1 MKGRI
6 LTVVT
11 GLALVGVGFLLGS
24 FWLQWRHASLADG
37 GSPAS
42 VRGTPV
48 TLPEGFSSRARV
60 EVLNGMGESGA
71 AEAAASRLRDMGFD
85 VVYFGN
91 ASSFDHERTE
101 VLARTRKTD
110 AARRVADSLG
120 VDSLIVRPDTSLYL
134 DATVVL
140 GKDWERVLA
149 RAAAG
154 DGGAKDPGPGGGDLL
169 HRILDRIGG

>member
-11 GLALVGVGFLLGS
+11 ALALVGVGFLFGS

-71 AEAAASRLRDMGFD
+71 AEAAASRLRGMGFD

-101 VLARTRKTD
+101 VLARTRKTGP
-110 AARRVADSLG
+110 ARRVADSLG
-120 VDSLIVRPDTSLYL
+120 VDSLIVRPDTTLYL

-140 GKDWERVLA
+140 GKDWERVLS
-149 RAAAG
+149 RAAG
-154 DGGAKDPGPGGGDLL
+154 EGGARDAGSPDGDLL
-169 HRILDRIGG
+169 QRILDRIRG